1 MRFADIMHSIA
12 NRGITMHLPKG
23 FPSRLVRLRADAGM
37 TQKDLA
43 KASGISVPQIGRY
56 ETGTSSPRLSALVK
70 LSEALGVTIDDLQD
84 VDPESKT
91 VTLVLEEPDGKEMPL
106 TIDRSAFNLLQ
117 RTAKETGRPLS
128 DIVSDT
134 LLWGLRMIK
143 ESPEFAASLKRQI
156 EESRKS
162 EKDE

>member
-1 MRFADIMHSIA
+1 MRH
-12 NRGITMHLPKG
+12 PKG

-84 VDPESKT
+84 VDQESKT
-91 VTLVLEEPDGKEMPL
+91 VTLILEEVGGEDLPL
-106 TIDRSAFNLLQ
+106 TIDRSAFELLQ
-117 RTAKETGRPLS
+117 KAAEETGKPLG

-143 ESPEFAASLKRQI
+143 ESPEFAASLRRQI
-156 EESRKS
+156 KESR
-162 EKDE
+162 EPDDGE